1 MRDPKQTEI
10 KRAISFFTSQV
21 RKGIDPASA
30 HRQMIGSYGLMIAD
44 MAMIGMRTGMR
55 EASKK
60 NRESRYPAYASEE
73 RRPTCARSLQA

>member
-60 NRESRYPAYASEE
+60 NRERVAAHGIG
-73 RRPTCARSLQA
+73 SLLANE